1 VKLLT
6 LDNFPITGFVK
17 SCDYKDSVMFSK
29 LAKGIDTFTTKQGE
43 ITSMLIFPLLG
54 VVIYEVI
61 MRYGFNAPTTWG
73 FEATAFLYGM
83 HYMFGISYT
92 DVKKAHVQV
101 DIFSSLAPKKVQA
114 ALAALTTLVL
124 FLPVMIAMTISASK
138 FAISSVEGL
147 ERNSTSW
154 APIIYPFKIIMALCF
169 AMLLLQGISNL
180 IKDLQVLFN
189 NDK

>member
-1 VKLLT
+1 
-6 LDNFPITGFVK
+6 
-17 SCDYKDSVMFSK
+17 MFSK
-29 LAKGIDTFTTKQGE
+29 IAKSIETFITKQGE

-83 HYMFGISYT
+83 HYMFGISFT
-92 DVKKAHVQV
+92 DVKKGHVQV

-114 ALAALTTLVL
+114 ALGAATTLVFL
-124 FLPVMIAMTISASK
+124 LPVMVFMTYSSFT
-138 FAISSVEGL
+138 FAWTSIQGL
-147 ERNSTSW
+147 EKNPTSW
-154 APIIYPFKIIMALCF
+154 APAIYPFKVVMAVCF
-169 AMLLLQGISNL
+169 LFLLLQGVANL

>member
-1 VKLLT
+1 
-6 LDNFPITGFVK
+6 
-17 SCDYKDSVMFSK
+17 MF
-29 LAKGIDTFTTKQGE
+29 AKISRTIDTFSTKQGE
-43 ITSMLIFPLLG
+43 VTSMLILPLLG

-92 DVKKAHVQV
+92 DVRKGHVQV
-101 DIFSSLAPKKVQA
+101 DIFTSLAPKKVRA
-114 ALAALTTLVL
+114 ALGALTTIL
-124 FLPVMIAMTISASK
+124 FFMPVMICMTIAASK
-138 FAISSVEGL
+138 FAWTSIEGL

-154 APIIYPFKIIMALCF
+154 APPIYPFKVVMAVCF
-169 AMLLLQGISNL
+169 LFLLLQGISNL
-180 IKDLQVLFN
+180 IKDLQTLFN

>member
-1 VKLLT
+1 
-6 LDNFPITGFVK
+6 
-17 SCDYKDSVMFSK
+17 
-29 LAKGIDTFTTKQGE
+29 
-43 ITSMLIFPLLG
+43 MLIFPLLG

-92 DVKKAHVQV
+92 DVKKGHVQV

-114 ALAALTTLVL
+114 ALSALTTLVL
-124 FLPVMIAMTISASK
+124 FLPVMICMTVSASK
-138 FAISSVEGL
+138 FAISSVQGL

-169 AMLLLQGISNL
+169 AMLVLQGISNF

>member
-1 VKLLT
+1 
-6 LDNFPITGFVK
+6 
-17 SCDYKDSVMFSK
+17 MFSK

-43 ITSMLIFPLLG
+43 ITSMLILPLLG

-92 DVKKAHVQV
+92 DVKKGHVQV
-101 DIFSSLAPKKVQA
+101 DIFSSLAPKKVRA
-114 ALAALTTLVL
+114 ALGALTTLIL
-124 FLPVMIAMTISASK
+124 FLPVMICMTVSASK

>member
-1 VKLLT
+1 
-6 LDNFPITGFVK
+6 
-17 SCDYKDSVMFSK
+17 MFSK
-29 LAKGIDTFTTKQGE
+29 IAKSIDTFTTKQGE
-43 ITSMLIFPLLG
+43 YTSMLILPLLG

-73 FEATAFLYGM
+73 FEATTFLYGM

-92 DVKKAHVQV
+92 DVKKGHVQV

-114 ALAALTTLVL
+114 ALSALTTLVL
-124 FLPVMIAMTISASK
+124 FLPVMICMTVSASK

>member
-1 VKLLT
+1 
-6 LDNFPITGFVK
+6 
-17 SCDYKDSVMFSK
+17 
-29 LAKGIDTFTTKQGE
+29 
-43 ITSMLIFPLLG
+43 MLILPLLG

-92 DVKKAHVQV
+92 DVKKGHVQV

-114 ALAALTTLVL
+114 ALGALTTLVL
-124 FLPVMIAMTISASK
+124 FLPVMICMTVSASK

>member
-1 VKLLT
+1 
-6 LDNFPITGFVK
+6 
-17 SCDYKDSVMFSK
+17 MFSK
-29 LAKGIDTFTTKQGE
+29 ISDGIDTFTRKQGE
-43 ITSMLIFPLLG
+43 LTSMLILPLLG

-92 DVKKAHVQV
+92 DVKKGHVQV
-101 DIFSSLAPKKVQA
+101 DIFSSLAPEKVQA
-114 ALAALTTLVL
+114 ALRAITTVVL
-124 FLPVMIAMTISASK
+124 FMPVMICMTVSASK

-154 APIIYPFKIIMALCF
+154 APIIYPFKIVMALCF

>member
-1 VKLLT
+1 
-6 LDNFPITGFVK
+6 
-17 SCDYKDSVMFSK
+17 MFSK
-29 LAKGIDTFTTKQGE
+29 LSKSIDTFTTKQGE
-43 ITSMLIFPLLG
+43 YTSLLILPLLG

-92 DVKKAHVQV
+92 DVKQQHVQV
-101 DIFSSLAPKKVQA
+101 DIFTSLAPKKVRA
-114 ALAALTTLVL
+114 AIGALTTLIL
-124 FLPVMIAMTISASK
+124 FLPVMICMTISASQ
-138 FAISSVEGL
+138 FAITSVQEL

-154 APIIYPFKIIMALCF
+154 APIIYPFKVVMALCF

>member
-1 VKLLT
+1 
-6 LDNFPITGFVK
+6 
-17 SCDYKDSVMFSK
+17 MFSK
-29 LAKGIDTFTTKQGE
+29 IANGIDAFTTKQGE
-43 ITSMLIFPLLG
+43 FTSMLILPLLG

-83 HYMFGISYT
+83 HYMFGVSYT
-92 DVKKAHVQV
+92 DVKKGHVQV
-101 DIFSSLAPKKVQA
+101 DIFSSLAPKKMQA
-114 ALAALTTLVL
+114 ALGALTTIVL
-124 FLPVMIAMTISASK
+124 FMPVMICMTVASTK
-138 FAISSVEGL
+138 FAITSVEGL

-154 APIIYPFKIIMALCF
+154 APVIYPFKIIMALCF